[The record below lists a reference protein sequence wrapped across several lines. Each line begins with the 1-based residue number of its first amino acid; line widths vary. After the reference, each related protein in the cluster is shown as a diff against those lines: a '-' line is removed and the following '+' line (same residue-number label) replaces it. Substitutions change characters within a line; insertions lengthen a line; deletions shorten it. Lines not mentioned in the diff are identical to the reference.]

1 MWFFFNPWRN
11 CIVFSFVGYQ
21 RLAIDSFIFFL
32 TVGGIFFLVP
42 WSPTILWQISQKT
55 KFKTPGPESKPNAR
69 PINEINEMFSSRIW
83 WMKPAPMKLLFCIY
97 LSPFS
102 LLLPRV
108 QVKFENSSP
117 FKFLSP
123 SSLNPTWSCRMHIW
137 NWFLFIA
144 VLCLIGK
151 ETNDNGF

>member
-102 LLLPRV
+102 LRITFTRFNPGYI
-108 QVKFENSSP
+108 
-117 FKFLSP
+117 FLSLIFFLVLIVYYNVLFMCCQ
-123 SSLNPTWSCRMHIW
+123 LN
-137 NWFLFIA
+137 LFCYCYF
-144 VLCLIGK
+144 V
-151 ETNDNGF
+151 N

>member
-1 MWFFFNPWRN
+1 MIFFQPMKELHCIFFCWVSKASNWF
-11 CIVFSFVGYQ
+11 IH
-21 RLAIDSFIFFL
+21 FFL

-55 KFKTPGPESKPNAR
+55 MFKTPGPESKPNAR